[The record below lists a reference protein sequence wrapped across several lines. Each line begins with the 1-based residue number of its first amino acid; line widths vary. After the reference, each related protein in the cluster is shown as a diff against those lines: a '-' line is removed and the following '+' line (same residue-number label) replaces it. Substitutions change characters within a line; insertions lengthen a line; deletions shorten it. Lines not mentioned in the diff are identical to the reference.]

1 MWKLI
6 FSDGTEIEEKDVRY
20 WDDIPFDKAINAVIF
35 YLNEA
40 QEKIWGSKRMNFSDF
55 DKVCIAKSAVS
66 SFGGINTDTGYVLT
80 IIRKGSKIYDRYQFK
95 PNSISFESFTI
106 DKLTVPEKVFR
117 QGMGGKNENNL
128 LAKDKPN
135 ILVRKLG

>member
-1 MWKLI
+1 MWELI
-6 FSDGTEIEEKDVRY
+6 FSDGTELEEKDVRY
-20 WDDIPFDKAINAVIF
+20 WDDIPFDKEINTVIF

-40 QEKIWGSKRMNFSDF
+40 QEKVWGSKVLYFSGF

-66 SFGGINTDTGYVLT
+66 SFGGISADTGYVLT

-106 DKLTVPEKVFR
+106 DKLTVPERVFR
-117 QGMGGKNENNL
+117 QGMWGEVK
-128 LAKDKPN
+128 
-135 ILVRKLG
+135 